1 MRSECGTRFNTVL
14 TEQTYAQPMVSVII
28 ATYNCNGTIEQTL
41 QSVTRQDFTSKELVI
56 IDGGS
61 TDGTLDILKKHDHVI
76 DCWISE
82 PDHGVYDAFN
92 KGINLA
98 RGQWLYFLGGD
109 DRFSDENVL
118 QRIFS
123 RPIKGKLIYGNI
135 MLEGD
140 GPLKKTNMVY
150 DGNFTKYKLC
160 LRNICQQAI
169 FYHKSLFN
177 TLGTFDLKYPVLADY
192 AFNMK
197 AFAAKGTE
205 PHFVDTLIA
214 VFWNEGLSGHHT
226 DIAFEND
233 RPALVK
239 HFYGFPYYLFFI
251 SVKYSIRLVVW
262 ITTLVGLKTKWQNK
276 K

>member
-1 MRSECGTRFNTVL
+1 MSKAFKTTKNNPLITIIVAVLNGRETIRQCIETVNN
-14 TEQTYAQPMVSVII
+14 QTYL
-28 ATYNCNGTIEQTL
+28 Y
-41 QSVTRQDFTSKELVI
+41 KELII

-61 TDGTLDILKKHDHVI
+61 TDGTVEILKDNKDKITYWESMLDRGIYH
-76 DCWISE
+76 
-82 PDHGVYDAFN
+82 AFN
-92 KGINLA
+92 KAIKHA

-123 RPIKGKLIYGNI
+123 RPIKGKLIYGNVLI
-135 MLEGD
+135 EGD
-140 GPLKKTNMVY
+140 GPIKRTNMVY

-233 RPALVK
+233 RHALVK
-239 HFYGFPYYLFFI
+239 HLYGFPYYLFFI

-262 ITTLVGLKTKWQNK
+262 ITDLVGLKTKWQNK